1 MVTMTIKVYEVHRDG
16 RIQVVHE
23 EGVVVPLAQP
33 ALSSVLPDCA
43 CPRCEH
49 TSPEAQLP

>member
-1 MVTMTIKVYEVHRDG
+1 MTIKVYEVNRDG
-16 RIQVVHE
+16 GIRVVRE
-23 EGVVVPLAQP
+23 EAEVVPLGQP

-43 CPRCEH
+43 CPRCAR